1 MLRLGQFYLSIGQL
15 RQSGRDEEIL
25 VLSRLD
31 DVSKFL
37 LALDDLCHGSIKQ
50 LLIYA
55 KAARGIALR
64 VKVNDEGFFASLCQ
78 IIGNINRCCR
88 FANTTFL
95 ICYTNYCRHVP
106 YFRLSSPL

>member
-1 MLRLGQFYLSIGQL
+1 MLRLGQFYLGISQL

-25 VLSRLD
+25 MLSRLD
-31 DVSKFL
+31 DISKLL
-37 LALDDLCHGSIKQ
+37 LALDDLCHGSVEQ

-55 KAARGIALR
+55 KATCGITLR
-64 VKVNDEGFFASLCQ
+64 VEIDDEGFFASLCQ
-78 IIGNINRCCR
+78 IISNINRCCR